1 LEREKNVEGNSHM
14 KHITLFSDFNIS
26 KNNMWLN
33 FSFEEVINLIENMNK
48 KKTKK
53 EKVKILTISFIGTSS
68 TFIG

>member
-1 LEREKNVEGNSHM
+1 M